1 MTDATTNGHIS
12 ASPQPS
18 QQAGE
23 APAPAAAAAAAAQ
36 EVPSNANTDCVG
48 PTAESAGKVSSCEGC
63 PNQSACSSGAFSSP
77 EALRKAAAEVEALK
91 ESLHNVS
98 NVILVISGKGGVG
111 KSTVAAQLAH
121 TLAAQNYAVGILG
134 KKE

>member
-1 MTDATTNGHIS
+1 MTV
-12 ASPQPS
+12 
-18 QQAGE
+18 
-23 APAPAAAAAAAAQ
+23 PAANNDIVAASIQPLQEQQTETAAAVAEA
-36 EVPSNANTDCVG
+36 VPSNANTGCVG

-77 EALRKAAAEVEALK
+77 EALEKAAAEVQALK

-121 TLAAQNYAVGILG
+121 TLAAQNYAVGVLG
-134 KKE
+134 TTARSP